1 MMNQAAIAMEPL
13 HQAGLINF
21 PSAEKSPTKS
31 KKEFERDF
39 NCILKQNIFRL
50 SQMPYPTLEEKER
63 AINSYIVN
71 SQSHLSDQLCRF
83 YYTTPSTVTPSLPK
97 SR

>member
-1 MMNQAAIAMEPL
+1 MNQAAIAME

-21 PSAEKSPTKS
+21 PSAANNPTKS

-39 NCILKQNIFRL
+39 NCIFKQNLFRL
-50 SQMPYPTLEEKER
+50 SQMSYSTIEEKER
-63 AINSYIVN
+63 AINNYIVN
-71 SQSHLSDQLCRF
+71 SQSHLSDQLYRF
-83 YYTTPSTVTPSLPK
+83 YYTTPSTVTPSLNK